1 MSDPVNAGAVS
12 ALGGARSEGFATVTE
27 FGPQGMITLRGDL
40 ASAALA
46 AAVQA
51 AVGVA
56 VPAPRRIETAGARAA
71 GWMSPDELLLWLPYA
86 EVPAA
91 LAALEA
97 ALAGEHHLA
106 VDVSDARATFRI
118 AGVRSREVLMKLAPV
133 DLAPAAFAPGELRRT
148 RTAQVAAAFWMSGS
162 DEFTLVCFRSVGRYV
177 FDLLT
182 TSATSGSE
190 VGVW

>member
-1 MSDPVNAGAVS
+1 MSEPVS
-12 ALGGARSEGFATVTE
+12 ALGGARSEGFATITE

-40 ASAALA
+40 SSAAVQ

-56 VPAPRRIETAGARAA
+56 VPGPRRFEMAGDCAA

-86 EVPAA
+86 QVPAA
-91 LAALEA
+91 LATLQQ

-118 AGVRSREVLMKLAPV
+118 AGPRAREVLMKLSPV
-133 DLAPAAFAPGELRRT
+133 DLAPAALQPGELRRS
-148 RTAQVAAAFWMSGS
+148 RAAQVAAAFWMSGAE
-162 DEFTLVCFRSVGRYV
+162 EFTLVCFRSVGRYV

-182 TSATSGSE
+182 TSATAGSE
-190 VGVW
+190 IGVW